1 MGRATSQPTA
11 LERLTK
17 VKPFD
22 DVVTEHGGTVL
33 RVCRAALGQADADDA
48 WAETFVS
55 ALRAYPRLPHD
66 ANVEAWLVTIAH
78 HKIIDFHRAAR
89 RSPVPVDVLPD
100 PGAEPGPDPGEHDAL
115 YDALRQLPD
124 KQRHAVAYHHLGG
137 LSHRKV
143 ADVLGGTEA
152 AARRACAD
160 GIKALRRTYE
170 QERAHR

>member
-1 MGRATSQPTA
+1 M
-11 LERLTK
+11 
-17 VKPFD
+17 KPFD
-22 DVVTEHGGTVL
+22 EVVAEHGATVL

-48 WAETFVS
+48 WTETFVS
-55 ALRAYPRLPHD
+55 ALRAYPRLGHD

-78 HKIIDFHRAAR
+78 RKIIDLHRAAR
-89 RSPVPVDVLPD
+89 RRPVPVEILPD
-100 PGAEPGPDPGEHDAL
+100 TGAAPGPDPGEHDAL

-137 LSHRKV
+137 LSHREV
-143 ADVLGGTEA
+143 AEVLGGTEA

-170 QERAHR
+170 QEGAHR